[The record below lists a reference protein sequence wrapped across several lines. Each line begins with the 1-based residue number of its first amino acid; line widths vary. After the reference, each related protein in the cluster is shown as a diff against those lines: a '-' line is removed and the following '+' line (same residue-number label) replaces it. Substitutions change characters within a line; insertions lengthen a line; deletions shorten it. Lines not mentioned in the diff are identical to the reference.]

1 MGTFTRCR
9 LLLSFQTNT
18 SAALS
23 ATAST
28 CVLQVRMPRQNVIQI
43 GRCQSTSCVSL
54 WCVSPCRYCSFFA
67 VASRT
72 RQQWT
77 KQLGKSRA
85 QDVIVGYA
93 NLVLGLIGFCL
104 YWTDKRIIVCCHFR
118 LSTGEGGCLC
128 KSGQTTSLHD
138 DRSATLD
145 GTRSKSSGLFAML
158 QHRANDVQINAL
170 CLLLF
175 DKS

>member
-1 MGTFTRCR
+1 MLLYLQQPRLVSCR
-9 LLLSFQTNT
+9 SVCLVKTSFK
-18 SAALS
+18 SAD
-23 ATAST
+23 ASRR
-28 CVLQVRMPRQNVIQI
+28 L
-43 GRCQSTSCVSL
+43 VSL
-54 WCVSPCRYCSFFA
+54 YGVYRRADFCSFFA

-104 YWTDKRIIVCCHFR
+104 YWTDKRIIFCCHFR

-128 KSGQTTSLHD
+128 KSGQTTSRHD

-175 DKS
+175 DDS